1 MHCEWEIKIKVT
13 QYRLLLIIDM
23 VTKAGNYLI
32 DVVPKAGLTVIFEN
46 LPFSS

>member
-32 DVVPKAGLTVIFEN
+32 AGLTVIFEN